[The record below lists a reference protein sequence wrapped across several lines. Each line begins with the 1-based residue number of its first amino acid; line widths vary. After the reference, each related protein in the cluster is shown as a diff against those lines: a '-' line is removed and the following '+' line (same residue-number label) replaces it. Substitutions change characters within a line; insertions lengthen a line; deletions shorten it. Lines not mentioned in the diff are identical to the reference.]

1 MARDISPLRLT
12 LPPTLPALGFPN
24 HTSQALTPAL
34 VYSSFRH
41 AGARTFPVGTISPPH
56 PDIFPSDMTGLC
68 SAPLAQRSPA
78 AAPLPGA
85 VAFPTQILPKSARNL
100 QHLLRA
106 SPQPIYEVPRA
117 PCDCDLSQRRWP
129 RLLGKPAAP
138 LAGALPRS
146 AWGTVPSAYSHT
158 RYGSEQG
165 SRDVERLALPFA
177 KSTLALGL
185 AASDVYI
192 FVSSQLLCLAKR
204 SVCSSQ

>member
-1 MARDISPLRLT
+1 MAGDISPLRLT
-12 LPPTLPALGFPN
+12 LPPALPALGFPN
-24 HTSQALTPAL
+24 RTSQALTPAL

-41 AGARTFPVGTISPPH
+41 VGSRTFPVGTIPP

-68 SAPLAQRSPA
+68 SAPLARRSPA

-106 SPQPIYEVPRA
+106 SPRPVYEVPSA
-117 PCDCDLSQRRWP
+117 PCDCDLSQCRWP

-146 AWGTVPSAYSHT
+146 ARGTVPSAYSRT
-158 RYGSEQG
+158 RYGV
-165 SRDVERLALPFA
+165 SR
-177 KSTLALGL
+177 ALGMW
-185 AASDVYI
+185 SDWRCRL
-192 FVSSQLLCLAKR
+192 QKAHR
-204 SVCSSQ
+204 H